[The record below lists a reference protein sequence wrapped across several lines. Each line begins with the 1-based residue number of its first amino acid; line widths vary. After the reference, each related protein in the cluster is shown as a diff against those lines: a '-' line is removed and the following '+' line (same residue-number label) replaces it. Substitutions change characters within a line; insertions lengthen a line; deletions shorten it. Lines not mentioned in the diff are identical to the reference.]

1 MPREQIN
8 YPPIGFDDCSTDEP
22 TATLTADHQQGVPV
36 YARRGVA
43 GRAHEPTVHVGW
55 LNSPDG
61 AGWVQ
66 VHMEAAP
73 EYFRF
78 VADHPDGPSLEQGVQ
93 RTSAYSPVLNRDE
106 INRLIRVLRR
116 ARDQAYGRDE

>member
-8 YPPIGFDDCSTDEP
+8 YPRNRVEHAGSLPDDDQP
-22 TATLTADHQQGVPV
+22 VPE

-43 GRAHEPTVHVGW
+43 GSANEPTINVGW
-55 LNSPDG
+55 LASPDG

-66 VHMEAAP
+66 VHMEADPA
-73 EYFRF
+73 YFRF
-78 VADHPDGPSLEQGVQ
+78 VADNPDGPPLDDGSK

-106 INRLIRVLRR
+106 INKLIRVLRR